1 MDKKGV
7 KILPCLVCFFLILE
21 ISLQEE
27 QDVLIL
33 RPERSL
39 FLQHKVIL
47 DGVESSNTDHF
58 EAKCD
63 RCPQLCSPDKSACAC
78 FRGFTKVSEF
88 HCQDVDECQ
97 ERNIC
102 GAHGKCI
109 NTLGSYV
116 CRCQPG
122 FQPLPSGK
130 CIDINECALAL
141 NSKPCDQICTNLPGS
156 YECSCHTG
164 YVLSQQTGKCEDLNE
179 CLEDDNA
186 CSHLCVNTPGSF
198 ICRCPAPLSLSED
211 ERNCTTGIK
220 RQRKSPALLSRTPIR
235 PEPEDIHRCPHRC
248 LNKGVCRDAACQCPS
263 GLTGRVCQYDVDEC
277 ALLPDDMKCSHS
289 CINTFG
295 SFRCGCRS
303 GYVLAADGKSC
314 DPVACSP
321 PCMGGGECR
330 GGTCVCSDGL
340 TGAAC
345 EIDVDEC
352 AIRKPCHHICY
363 NTLGSFV
370 CLCKGKWRL
379 GKDGRSCEE
388 PSCSPNCR
396 NGGECRQGR
405 CVCKP
410 GFHGRICQ
418 LDINECSQRESPC
431 MYACVNT
438 VGSFQCL
445 CPRGFKQTSNRT
457 SCVIDEQAV
466 KDSELEQIEVVIEV
480 VVEDE
485 LRSSFTRY
493 YMTPVLPLAPA
504 TSLVHKSEFPYQPL
518 YQEQEKTYFHVDHS
532 KNHIHRKPSL
542 HSVSSQAPQRVK
554 TEEEN
559 HYQPVILPS
568 VTESFAPRTFLT
580 DTSHEDDFEAIEDV
594 NESLIETPV
603 LPTEKTHSTE
613 YIQKHTT
620 LETTRDTT
628 HPPPPQTTEKST
640 PILIEDK
647 RETSTTTEPY
657 GESTTEAL
665 DTTTTTQITLT
676 ATSVDIS
683 EEQDEEV
690 KEITTFDSALLETT
704 TKSAAIFE
712 RTDSELDISTQ
723 SFTTSSLI
731 PTEETTS
738 KLIQEEESTSEP
750 MEVGTLLLDK
760 ENNEKASSL
769 TTTTTTA
776 STTIS
781 ESSTA
786 PVPSKPK
793 KKKTKPKNKKKKN
806 SKSKKANQRS
816 SVIGKNY
823 RYYNQ
828 ILDTFGLDNQQHDAK
843 QYDLLDF
850 DEISANE
857 ASEKSTLKSAGFDL
871 PVLKVLPSS
880 QPERDCYYGRMKIKS
895 RSHFYRDEKNCTR
908 CFCKNG
914 ELRCDPHHCPSVR
927 CSDPIIGTCCN
938 YCPGDCVIDN
948 QVYQSGETFVPE
960 LNPCLECQC
969 ENGRATCTDL
979 VCPALPCA
987 PKHRAQLPDDCCPSC
1002 VPPSPG
1008 CFWNQQ
1014 FFYTGQLWVQ
1024 RQGGCQACLCR
1035 EGGSVECNPVPCIVE
1050 CTHPQ
1055 FLTGECCP
1063 LCDGCQRQDKKFAN
1077 GETFRH
1083 PSDPCSSCTCKNG
1096 NITCHVESCKS
1107 TCSHPHK
1114 RKGKCCPECADCLF
1128 ENHHIAE
1135 GMTQIFG
1142 RENDTCS
1149 ECSCKAGNVH
1159 CWAAECSTA
1168 CDIGNGTLVPS
1179 GVRFVKPSDHCTK
1192 CKCLDGNITECQTQP
1207 CKEECEFG
1215 VLLPGACCIQCTMCD
1230 FKGSVYRDGQH
1241 FKDPT
1246 SQCLDCQCT
1255 RGNVECDNVCSS
1267 EDEEYDED
1275 DE

>member
-1 MDKKGV
+1 MWKTIPNL
-7 KILPCLVCFFLILE
+7 KISKLK
-21 ISLQEE
+21 
-27 QDVLIL
+27 

-47 DGVESSNTDHF
+47 DGVESGNTDHF

-63 RCPQLCSPDKSACAC
+63 RCPQLCSPDKSACGC

-130 CIDINECALAL
+130 CIDINECALVL

-164 YVLSQQTGKCEDLNE
+164 YVLSQQTGECEDLNE

-211 ERNCTTGIK
+211 ERNCTAGIK
-220 RQRKSPALLSRTPIR
+220 RQRKSPALLFRTPVR

-295 SFRCGCRS
+295 SFRCSCRS
-303 GYVLAADGKSC
+303 GFVLAADGKSC
-314 DPVACSP
+314 DPMACSP

-330 GGTCVCSDGL
+330 GGTCVCPDGL

-352 AIRKPCHHICY
+352 AIRKPCQHICY

-493 YMTPVLPLAPA
+493 YMTPVLPSAPA
-504 TSLVHKSEFPYQPL
+504 TSLVQKSEFPYQPL
-518 YQEQEKTYFHVDHS
+518 FQEQEKT
-532 KNHIHRKPSL
+532 
-542 HSVSSQAPQRVK
+542 
-554 TEEEN
+554 
-559 HYQPVILPS
+559 
-568 VTESFAPRTFLT
+568 
-580 DTSHEDDFEAIEDV
+580 
-594 NESLIETPV
+594 
-603 LPTEKTHSTE
+603 
-613 YIQKHTT
+613 
-620 LETTRDTT
+620 
-628 HPPPPQTTEKST
+628 
-640 PILIEDK
+640 
-647 RETSTTTEPY
+647 
-657 GESTTEAL
+657 
-665 DTTTTTQITLT
+665 
-676 ATSVDIS
+676 
-683 EEQDEEV
+683 
-690 KEITTFDSALLETT
+690 
-704 TKSAAIFE
+704 
-712 RTDSELDISTQ
+712 
-723 SFTTSSLI
+723 
-731 PTEETTS
+731 
-738 KLIQEEESTSEP
+738 
-750 MEVGTLLLDK
+750 
-760 ENNEKASSL
+760 
-769 TTTTTTA
+769 
-776 STTIS
+776 
-781 ESSTA
+781 
-786 PVPSKPK
+786 PK
-793 KKKTKPKNKKKKN
+793 KKKTKPKNKRKKN
-806 SKSKKANQRS
+806 TKSKKANQRS

-857 ASEKSTLKSAGFDL
+857 ASETSTMKSAGFDL

-914 ELRCDPHHCPSVR
+914 ELRCDPHHCPSIR
-927 CSDPIIGTCCN
+927 CSDPIVGTCCN

-979 VCPALPCA
+979 VCPALPCS

-1096 NITCHVESCKS
+1096 NITCHEESCKS

-1192 CKCLDGNITECQTQP
+1192 CKCLGGNITECQTQP

-1230 FKGSVYRDGQH
+1230 FKGAVYRDGQH
-1241 FKDPT
+1241 FKDPM

-1255 RGNVECDNVCSS
+1255 REIFFLSGRLLRRLLVYRKIKNLTPFPKFDLHELLFLQSTTLLVSV
-1267 EDEEYDED
+1267 
-1275 DE
+1275 